1 MDKSKPLSMKKQLS
15 WLLLSA
21 LMVGLLSGSCKQ
33 NGSGQAYALKMRLNK
48 GDKFNQD
55 MDMDLKMNFEVAAQK
70 LAMDMKMDCGIA
82 FEVKT
87 DAPGSKELAMTYT
100 KMNTSTDMK
109 GVPGAEG
116 MNNEA
121 QKNEAMQ
128 KLIGKTIT
136 FTLNDKNEI
145 ISSAGVE
152 NVFWGDSTIDD
163 ESRKALEKMFSKD
176 QMNSLF
182 GMMFQMYPDKPVK
195 VGEKWEK
202 EVEVSVSGITMKSNM
217 KYMLESVKDSIA
229 YINIDG
235 DFKGKGD
242 MDISGMQMKMD
253 MNGSQKGQIHIGLVN
268 GYLKGGSYKMSVDG
282 QMDMMGQKIP
292 LKMEGDYFMKGN

>member
-1 MDKSKPLSMKKQLS
+1 MKKQLS

-21 LMVGLLSGSCKQ
+21 LLVGLLSGSCKQ
-33 NGSGQAYALKMRLNK
+33 KGSGQAYALKMQLNK

-55 MDMDLKMNFEVAAQK
+55 MDVDLKMNFEIAAQK
-70 LAMDMKMDCGIA
+70 IGMDMKMDCGIA
-82 FEVKT
+82 FEVKN
-87 DAPGSKELAMTYT
+87 DVPGSKELAMTYT
-100 KMNTSTDMK
+100 KLNMSTEMK
-109 GVPGAEG
+109 GMPGAEEMG
-116 MNNEA
+116 TA
-121 QKNEAMQ
+121 AGPQKNEAMQ
-128 KLIGKTIT
+128 KIIGKTIT

-145 ISSAGVE
+145 VSSVGVE
-152 NVFWGDSTIDD
+152 NVFWGDSTVD
-163 ESRKALEKMFSKD
+163 ETSRKAMEKMFSKE

-195 VGEKWEK
+195 VGEEWEK
-202 EVEVSVSGITMKSNM
+202 EVEVSVSGINMKSKM

-235 DFKGKGD
+235 DFNGKGD
-242 MDISGMQMKMD
+242 MDINGMQMKMD
-253 MNGSQKGQIHIGLVN
+253 MNGGQKGQVHIGLVN
-268 GYLKGGSYKMSVDG
+268 GYLKGGSYKMTVDG